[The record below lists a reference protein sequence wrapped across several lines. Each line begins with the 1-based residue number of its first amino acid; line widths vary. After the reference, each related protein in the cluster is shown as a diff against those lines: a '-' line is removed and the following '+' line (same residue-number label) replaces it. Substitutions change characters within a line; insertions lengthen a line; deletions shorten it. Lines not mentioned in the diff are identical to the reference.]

1 MLLCFFCWFSLQ
13 LTLAVHAFSLSL
25 SPQRHRATWCRLAES
40 RRKVPHIGVVRLG
53 ARPPRATPRL
63 AVATAATPLLPVLNA
78 ARQIGAWYMAH
89 LERHPILT
97 KMVTSGGTL
106 HSPAV
111 LTQSSYSCAWF
122 VTATV
127 VFTLGDL
134 GAQAI
139 QVRLPAPPNA
149 MLFVATT
156 FAYSGSATH
165 TLTHI
170 QNGAHAPIDKPRLAA
185 AIGYGVLLSA
195 PINHTI
201 YNHLDALALNVLRL
215 RRTPMIAFKGTKSAA
230 LQRSAQVSDNSSPSS
245 PSSSS
250 PRSAV

>member
-1 MLLCFFCWFSLQ
+1 M
-13 LTLAVHAFSLSL
+13 
-25 SPQRHRATWCRLAES
+25 
-40 RRKVPHIGVVRLG
+40 VRLG

-111 LTQSSYSCAWF
+111 VLMQSSYSCAWF

-139 QVRLPAPPNA
+139 QVSLPTFPSPNA

-156 FAYSGSATH
+156 FAYSGSGTH
-165 TLTHI
+165 TLTHV

-230 LQRSAQVSDNSSPSS
+230 LQRSARVSDNSSPSS
-245 PSSSS
+245 SPPPCPAVLFDQAVTVRLHIAAPQYSDALILPRVLPPSPPSLF
-250 PRSAV
+250 